1 MQEFSFHCPTE
12 IVFGRGVEERTAELL
27 RKYGAHRVFIVYG
40 GGSVIKNGLLAR
52 VERVITAAGL
62 AFSVRGGV
70 RPNPRLSFA
79 REAVREAIDFEAD
92 FLLAVG
98 GGSVIDTAK
107 AIAHGTANPDTD
119 IWDFWL
125 GKKEL
130 KKSLPVGV
138 ILTLPAAGSETS
150 DSSVLT
156 NEETGEKAGL
166 PSPFNRPAFAILN
179 PELAFSLSSPQL
191 AAGIADI
198 VMHTLE
204 RYMTHTEGNEF
215 TDLLAEALLQN
226 VAKYAPIVLAHH
238 KNYEAMSEI
247 MWCGTISHC
256 GLTGLGR
263 DKDFSVHKLG
273 HALSARYDTNHGE
286 SLTALCREGLG
297 RRCGLCRGAGACGHP
312 QDGGVLPL
320 AEAADFARRASDGH
334 LGARRLGSARRQC
347 DGQWHEDGRHIPLR
361 RPCVRLED
369 LHGGEPLSL
378 QPGIFMQKPH
388 DAYEANRYK

>member
-1 MQEFSFHCPTE
+1 MQGFSFHCPTE
-12 IVFGRGVEERTAELL
+12 IVFGRGAEERTAELL
-27 RKYGAHRVFIVYG
+27 QKYGAHRVFVVY
-40 GGSVIKNGLLAR
+40 
-52 VERVITAAGL
+52 
-62 AFSVRGGV
+62 
-70 RPNPRLSFA
+70 
-79 REAVREAIDFEAD
+79 
-92 FLLAVG
+92 G

-107 AIAHGTANPDTD
+107 AVAHGTANPETD
-119 IWDFWL
+119 IWDFWS
-125 GKKEL
+125 GKAKL

-150 DSSVLT
+150 DSAVLT

-166 PSPFNRPAFAILN
+166 PSPFNRPVFAILN

-191 AAGIADI
+191 AAGVADI

-215 TDLLAEALLQN
+215 TDRIAEALLKN

-286 SLTALCREGLG
+286 SLTALWGAWARAVYEDRPARFARFAEKVWGVDAGSAEERARAGIRRTEEFFRSLKLPTSLG
-297 RRCGLCRGAGACGHP
+297 ELP
-312 QDGGVLPL
+312 TGVLEHGALEAL
-320 AEAADFARRASDGH
+320 ADNVTANGTKTVGTFHPVDRALALKIYEAA
-334 LGARRLGSARRQC
+334 
-347 DGQWHEDGRHIPLR
+347 
-361 RPCVRLED
+361 
-369 LHGGEPLSL
+369 
-378 QPGIFMQKPH
+378 
-388 DAYEANRYK
+388 NR

>member
-1 MQEFSFHCPTE
+1 MQGFSFHCPTE
-12 IVFGRGVEERTAELL
+12 IVFGRGAEERTAELL

-40 GGSVIKNGLLAR
+40 GGSVIKSGLLAR

-79 REAVREAIDFEAD
+79 REAVREALDFEAD

-107 AIAHGTANPDTD
+107 AIAHGTANPETD
-119 IWDFWL
+119 LWDFWS

-286 SLTALCREGLG
+286 SLTALW
-297 RRCGLCRGAGACGHP
+297 GAWARAVYEDHP
-312 QDGGVLPL
+312 
-320 AEAADFARRASDGH
+320 ERFARFAEKVWGVD
-334 LGARRLGSARRQC
+334 AGSAEERARA
-347 DGQWHEDGRHIPLR
+347 GIRKTEEFFRSLKLPISLGELPTGI
-361 RPCVRLED
+361 LE
-369 LHGGEPLSL
+369 HGAL
-378 QPGIFMQKPH
+378 
-388 DAYEANRYK
+388 EALADNVTANGTKTVGTFHSVDRAFALKIYTAANH

>member
-1 MQEFSFHCPTE
+1 MQSFIYHCPTE
-12 IVFGRGVEERTAELL
+12 IVFGRGAEHAAAEKL
-27 RKYGAHRVFIVYG
+27 RAFGASRILVLYG
-40 GGSVIKNGLLAR
+40 GGSVLRSGLLSR
-52 VERVITAAGL
+52 IEENLTSQGL
-62 AFSVRGGV
+62 AFLVIGGIQ
-70 RPNPRLSFA
+70 PNPRVSF
-79 REAVREAIDFEAD
+79 VREAIREGLAAD
-92 FLLAVG
+92 VNFVLAVG

-107 AIAHGTANPDTD
+107 AIAHGTANPETD
-119 IWDFWL
+119 IWDFWS

-286 SLTALCREGLG
+286 SLTALW
-297 RRCGLCRGAGACGHP
+297 GAWARAVYEDRP
-312 QDGGVLPL
+312 
-320 AEAADFARRASDGH
+320 ERFARFAEKVWGVD
-334 LGARRLGSARRQC
+334 AGSAEERARA
-347 DGQWHEDGRHIPLR
+347 GIRKTEEFFRSLKLPISLGELPTGI
-361 RPCVRLED
+361 LE
-369 LHGGEPLSL
+369 HGAL
-378 QPGIFMQKPH
+378 
-388 DAYEANRYK
+388 EALADNVTANGTKAVGTFHPVDRALALKIYTAANH

>member
-12 IVFGRGVEERTAELL
+12 IVFGCGVEERTAELL

-40 GGSVIKNGLLAR
+40 GGSVIKSGLLAR

-79 REAVREAIDFEAD
+79 REAVREAMDFEAD

-107 AIAHGTANPDTD
+107 AIAHGTANPETD
-119 IWDFWL
+119 IWDFWS

-138 ILTLPAAGSETS
+138 ILTLP
-150 DSSVLT
+150 
-156 NEETGEKAGL
+156 
-166 PSPFNRPAFAILN
+166 
-179 PELAFSLSSPQL
+179 

-286 SLTALCREGLG
+286 SLTALW
-297 RRCGLCRGAGACGHP
+297 GAWARAVYEDRP
-312 QDGGVLPL
+312 
-320 AEAADFARRASDGH
+320 ERFARFAEKVWGVD
-334 LGARRLGSARRQC
+334 AGSAEERARAGIRKTEEFFRSLKLPTSLGELPSGILDNGAIEALADNVTA
-347 DGQWHEDGRHIPLR
+347 DGTKSVGTF
-361 RPCVRLED
+361 RPVDRALA
-369 LHGGEPLSL
+369 LK
-378 QPGIFMQKPH
+378 IY
-388 DAYEANRYK
+388 AAANH